1 MYKPI
6 WLQIAILFALLVVTS
21 CASGNPAPAA
31 PGKPAPVSEEE
42 LNAAIEQARETMDT
56 LLRAVLSPKESYDFL
71 GVKVRFTKQDGGYD
85 DNWVEPVDYYDGI
98 FTIRMMDG
106 LTYNTNLHP
115 DRTLD
120 VPAKKVI
127 DWMIVEKD
135 GTLIGG
141 YTIRLAY
148 EHMSSDEKKEFLRV
162 TGYKIE

>member
-1 MYKPI
+1 MYKA
-6 WLQIAILFALLVVTS
+6 LQLKVLFLYCLFLVVS
-21 CASGNPAPAA
+21 CSAPAPKS
-31 PGKPAPVSEEE
+31 GSPVSDKE
-42 LNAAIEQARETMDT
+42 LNAAIEQARSTRGT
-56 LLRAVLSPKESYDFL
+56 LLHALLAPKPSYDFL
-71 GVKVRFTKQDGGYD
+71 GVKVRFRMPDGASD
-85 DNWVEPVDYYDGI
+85 DNWVELVDYYDGI

-120 VPAKKVI
+120 VPEKRVV

-148 EHMSSDEKKEFLRV
+148 EHMTPDEQKEFLRV
-162 TGYKIE
+162 TGYKIN

>member
-1 MYKPI
+1 MYKA
-6 WLQIAILFALLVVTS
+6 LQLKVLFLFCLFFVVS
-21 CASGNPAPAA
+21 CGAPASK
-31 PGKPAPVSEEE
+31 PGSPVSDQE
-42 LNAAIEQARETMDT
+42 LNAAIEQARSTRDT
-56 LLRAVLSPKESYDFL
+56 LLHALLAPKPSYDFL
-71 GVKVRFTKQDGGYD
+71 GVKVRFRMPDGASD
-85 DNWVEPVDYYDGI
+85 DNWVELVDYYDGI

-120 VPAKKVI
+120 VPEKRVV

-148 EHMSSDEKKEFLRV
+148 EHMTPDEKKEFLRV
-162 TGYKIE
+162 TGYKID